1 MDTNI
6 GHLEDALAFR
16 PAGTLPGQ
24 PLPNPRNHKEGLH
37 AIMLRSGTVTA
48 DAPQKSA
55 KKVTQITPE
64 PEEDLVMEK
73 GPEDEAP
80 KPQPVVAEYKPKL
93 PFPTMIYKDRLEA
106 EFDNFSSMLRKLHV
120 QVPFMEALSLM
131 LRYAKFLKELLS
143 KKRRLSELATVELS
157 EECSA
162 ILQNKLPQKQKDPGS
177 FTIPCS
183 IGKLHVERSLADLG
197 ASINVIPYKL
207 FKKLGL
213 GEPSATRMSIQLAD
227 RSIVHPRG
235 IVEDL
240 LVKVGRFFYPVD
252 FVVLDINEDTKVP
265 LILGRPFL
273 ATAKA
278 LIDVHDGTLVLR
290 DGEER
295 ITFSIANTL
304 HASSPLHVVSHQE
317 QESVVYP
324 SMLPILQDPPSIPSP
339 PLPSTPL
346 PKEKIKEEWRPK
358 LPVAKPAK
366 KEAGDHYELVPPLE
380 PRPPWPSEYS
390 LAWLYES

>member
-1 MDTNI
+1 M
-6 GHLEDALAFR
+6 HR
-16 PAGTLPGQ
+16 
-24 PLPNPRNHKEGLH
+24 R
-37 AIMLRSGTVTA
+37 RV
-48 DAPQKSA
+48 
-55 KKVTQITPE
+55 ITPE

-73 GPEDEAP
+73 EPEDQAP

-93 PFPTMIYKDRLEA
+93 PFPIRIHKDRLEA
-106 EFDNFSSMLRKLHV
+106 EFGNFSSMLRKLHV
-120 QVPFMEALSLM
+120 QIPFMEALAHM
-131 LRYAKFLKELLS
+131 PKYAKFLKELLS

-213 GEPSATRMSIQLAD
+213 GEPNATRMSVQLVD
-227 RSIVHPRG
+227 RSIIHPRG

-240 LVKVGRFFYPVD
+240 LVRVGRFFYPVD
-252 FVVLDINEDTKVP
+252 FVVLDINEDTEVP

-273 ATAKA
+273 ATTKA

-290 DGEER
+290 DGEEK
-295 ITFSIANTL
+295 IMFSIANTL
-304 HASSPLHVVSHQE
+304 PISSPLHVVSHQE
-317 QESVVYP
+317 HEFVVYP
-324 SMLPILQDPPSIPSP
+324 SVLPILQDSPPIPSP
-339 PLPSTPL
+339 LIPSTPL
-346 PKEKIKEEWRPK
+346 PKEKIREEWRPK
-358 LPVAKPAK
+358 LPVAQPAHK
-366 KEAGDHYELVPPLE
+366 KVGHHYERVPLPE

-390 LAWLYES
+390 LACILPDGQVELTSAGGHIRRVHGHHLKLYLKSDVDPLLKAPAPTPL

>member
-1 MDTNI
+1 MDTKI
-6 GHLEDALAFR
+6 GHLADALASR

-37 AIMLRSGTVTA
+37 AIMLRNGTVTA

-64 PEEDLVMEK
+64 PKEDLVMEK
-73 GPEDEAP
+73 ELEAQAP
-80 KPQPVVAEYKPKL
+80 KPQPIVAKYKPKL
-93 PFPTMIYKDRLEA
+93 SFPTRMYKDRLEA
-106 EFDNFSSMLRKLHV
+106 EFGNFLSMLRKLNV
-120 QVPFMEALSLM
+120 QVPFMEALSQM
-131 LRYAKFLKELLS
+131 PKYVKFLKELLS

-157 EECSA
+157 EECSV
-162 ILQNKLPQKQKDPGS
+162 ILQNKLPPKQKDPCS

-213 GEPSATRMSIQLAD
+213 GEPSSTRMSIQLAN
-227 RSIVHPRG
+227 RSVVHPRG

-252 FVVLDINEDTKVP
+252 FVVLDINEDAEVP
-265 LILGRPFL
+265 LILGRTFL
-273 ATAKA
+273 ATSKA
-278 LIDVHDGTLVLR
+278 LIDVHDGSLVLR
-290 DGEER
+290 DGEEQ

-304 HASSPLHVVSHQE
+304 PVSSPLHVVSHQDY
-317 QESVVYP
+317 ESVVYP
-324 SMLPILQDPPSIPSP
+324 SVPPILQDSPPIPSP
-339 PLPSTPL
+339 PLPSTPF
-346 PKEKIKEEWRPK
+346 PKEKSRRSGGRKCR
-358 LPVAKPAK
+358 
-366 KEAGDHYELVPPLE
+366 
-380 PRPPWPSEYS
+380 
-390 LAWLYES
+390 